1 LRGDRFVHII
11 SALFSGI
18 NDSTPPNGAIVH
30 GTHGASVRGF
40 TAATCCLIIASCGQ
54 DSRDRKVLLIGLDGV
69 RVDVLAEAHTPY
81 LDDLAEHGSYTDRA
95 QTRPPT
101 VSGPGWSSMLTGVW
115 SDKHLVTGN
124 NFEGNNYATYPD
136 FLTRLEQVDPKFET
150 FAVVDWPPLGTT
162 SSGGPL
168 VSDAIDTKLNI
179 DGDELGY
186 TEADARTVERAAEYL
201 ANGDPDAVFVY
212 LGDVDV
218 VGHDHGSLA
227 PEYRAAI
234 ETADAQLGA
243 LLHALEQRP
252 SYDEEDWLIIVSTDH
267 GRRDDGGHGGTSA
280 LERTIFC
287 LVSGPAARIGTLEE
301 QTDIV
306 DVAVTALVHLGV
318 EIDPAWELD
327 GKPVGLKRYD

>member
-1 LRGDRFVHII
+1 VY
-11 SALFSGI
+11 
-18 NDSTPPNGAIVH
+18 
-30 GTHGASVRGF
+30 GTHGISVRGF
-40 TAATCCLIIASCGQ
+40 AVASCCLVIASCGEVSQ
-54 DSRDRKVLLIGLDGV
+54 NKKVLLIGLDGV
-69 RVDVLAEAHTPY
+69 RVDVLEEAHTPY
-81 LDDLAEHGSYTDRA
+81 LDGLAERGSYTDHA

-115 SDKHLVTGN
+115 SDKHLVNGN

-136 FLTRLEQVDPKFET
+136 FLTRLERIDPKFET

-168 VSDAIDTKLNI
+168 ISNAIDTKLNI

-186 TEADARTVERAAEYL
+186 TEADARSVALATEYL
-201 ANGDPDAVFVY
+201 ANEDPDAAFVY

-234 ETADAQLGA
+234 ETADAQVGA
-243 LLHALEQRP
+243 LLHAVEERP
-252 SYDEEDWLIIVSTDH
+252 SYNEEDWLIIVGTDH

-287 LVSGPAARIGTLEE
+287 LVSGPDARVGNIEG
-301 QTDIV
+301 QADVVDI
-306 DVAVTALVHLGV
+306 AVTALVHLGI
-318 EIDPAWELD
+318 EIAPEWELD
-327 GKPVGLKRYD
+327 GKPIGLKHHD